1 MNQKEICLYVNNAA
15 IKSLLYEVSV
25 SPKPGLVDRFNMGS
39 HNDMDMLTFV
49 DSSIALNGYFYDCCM
64 ISIDNK
70 NLPYEKIFRLL
81 RKRGVKADKDM
92 LRATGN
98 INTHKGAI
106 FSLGLIASA
115 AGLIYSRN
123 NNFDSEAIFFE
134 AGEICRHS
142 FLKDFEKIN
151 PDKKTN
157 GEEVFLNYG
166 IKGIRGEAALGFPT
180 IKDNSLPFLR
190 SLEKEKI
197 DFNDKCIMTL
207 LKIMSAADDTNIIS
221 RGSIKDLEYVKKKSK
236 DILELPLDSQIK
248 AVFDFDKEL
257 ISKNLSPGGSAD
269 LLAATLLVYFLEKN

>member
-25 SPKPGLVDRFNMGS
+25 SPKPGLVDRFNRGS
-39 HNDMDMLTFV
+39 HSDMDMLTFV

-70 NLPYEKIFRLL
+70 ALPYEDIFKLL
-81 RKRGVKADKDM
+81 RKRGIKADEDM
-92 LRATGN
+92 LKATGN

-115 AGLIYSRN
+115 ASLSYDNIGS
-123 NNFDSEAIFFE
+123 FDSESVLYK

-142 FLKDFEKIN
+142 FLKDFDRIN
-151 PDKKTN
+151 SNCITN
-157 GEEVFLNYG
+157 GEEIFLKYG
-166 IKGIRGEAALGFPT
+166 IKGIRGEAASGFPT
-180 IKDNSLPFLR
+180 IEKISLPFLK

-207 LKIMSAADDTNIIS
+207 LKIMSVAEDTNVIS
-221 RGSIKDLEYVKKKSK
+221 RGSLAELDYVKKKSK
-236 DILELPLDSQIK
+236 DILELPLDSQIN
-248 AVFDFDKEL
+248 AVFDFDKDL
-257 ISKNLSPGGSAD
+257 INKNLSPGGSAD
-269 LLAATLLVYFLEKN
+269 LLASTLLVYFLEKS